1 MQKKS
6 ETYAAGTPNY
16 GTMHN
21 QVCLVTGGA
30 NGIGRCLAETFLNA
44 GAAVGIIDTD
54 LEAGRLLQERYAH
67 LGTARFLF
75 YGGDLAEQA
84 AIEQFAAQ
92 AVARFGRVDVLVN
105 NACLSRRG
113 ILSEC
118 SYEAFEYVQRIGVT
132 APYYLALLLKGAF
145 APGASILNISSS
157 RAAMSQ
163 PDTESYTAA
172 KGGISALTHA
182 LSASLSG
189 KVRVN
194 AISPGWIDTAA
205 AGAIAAPGAPAPAAA
220 SPSGAP
226 FGSTETGAGLDE
238 AGAVEAGEAGQATSE
253 LMVAGASSP
262 NDESSGTALPAHT
275 AADRLQHPAG
285 RIGTPQD
292 IAALAMFLCSD
303 AASFITGQEFTV
315 DGGMSKLMIYHG
327 DNGWSYTPPS

>member
-1 MQKKS
+1 MEKIPG
-6 ETYAAGTPNY
+6 TYAAGTTNN

-21 QVCLVTGGA
+21 KVCLVTGGA
-30 NGIGRCLAETFLNA
+30 NGIGRCLAEIFLNA
-44 GAAVGIIDTD
+44 GAAVAIIDTD
-54 LEAGRLLQERYAH
+54 IEAGRLLQERYGHAD
-67 LGTARFLF
+67 RFMF

-92 AVARFGRVDVLVN
+92 AIARFGRVDVLVN
-105 NACLSRRG
+105 NACLSRGG
-113 ILSEC
+113 ILSGC

-132 APYYLALLLKGAF
+132 APYYLALRLKDAF

-194 AISPGWIDTAA
+194 AISPGWIDTT
-205 AGAIAAPGAPAPAAA
+205 AAA
-220 SPSGAP
+220 SGPAPSDVVWSGAP
-226 FGSTETGAGLDE
+226 SPSA
-238 AGAVEAGEAGQATSE
+238 
-253 LMVAGASSP
+253 ASSCSASSDAVPSSSATPSAASSSSTAP
-262 NDESSGTALPAHT
+262 NTTLSSSALPAHA

-303 AASFITGQEFTV
+303 AAGFITGQEFTV

>member
-1 MQKKS
+1 MEKVPG
-6 ETYAAGTPNY
+6 TYAAGTTNN

-21 QVCLVTGGA
+21 KVFLVTGGA
-30 NGIGRCLAETFLNA
+30 NGIGRCLAETFLHA
-44 GAAVGIIDTD
+44 GAAVAIIDTD
-54 LEAGRLLQERYAH
+54 LEAGRLLQERYGHAD
-67 LGTARFLF
+67 RFMF
-75 YGGDLAEQA
+75 YGGDLAERT

-92 AVARFGRVDVLVN
+92 AIARFGRVDILVN
-105 NACLSRRG
+105 NACLSRGG

-132 APYYLALLLKGAF
+132 APYYLALRLKDAF

-194 AISPGWIDTAA
+194 AISPGWIDTTAA
-205 AGAIAAPGAPAPAAA
+205 SAGPAPSDPAWPGAPLPSAA
-220 SPSGAP
+220 SSG
-226 FGSTETGAGLDE
+226 S
-238 AGAVEAGEAGQATSE
+238 
-253 LMVAGASSP
+253 
-262 NDESSGTALPAHT
+262 ALPAHT

-303 AASFITGQEFTV
+303 AAGFITGQEFTV

-327 DNGWSYTPPS
+327 DNGWSYSPPS